1 MVCNRRTDKRSATC
15 IMHALVC
22 EEGEKGEEG
31 KEGEDERRQTGWGGV
46 VRD

>member
-1 MVCNRRTDKRSATC
+1 
-15 IMHALVC
+15 MHALVC